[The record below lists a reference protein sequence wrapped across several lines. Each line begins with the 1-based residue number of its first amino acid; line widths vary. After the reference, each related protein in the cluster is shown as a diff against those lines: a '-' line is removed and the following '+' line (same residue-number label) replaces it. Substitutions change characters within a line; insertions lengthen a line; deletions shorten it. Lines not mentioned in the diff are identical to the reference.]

1 MIRTNQARQGG
12 RQAEGILNRVSSAAE
27 RAQRRTS
34 SLGRSVVQLVGAY
47 AGLQGVR
54 AAIGTFANFERQM
67 ARVQGLTGATRQ
79 EFEELNRV
87 AERIG
92 RTTELSASQAAD
104 GLGFLAQAGFSVR
117 ESIAAMDAVTNLS
130 IGSMIDF
137 GTAADIASNVLTG
150 FRLNAN
156 ESARVVDVLGNTAN
170 SANTNVTQLGQALR
184 FAAPAAAA
192 TGIEIEQAAAAVGVL
207 GNAGLQAGIAGRGLR
222 SILSSLADEGFDLS
236 NGLIPVLDELAEA
249 NLDLVDANELA
260 GRQFGT
266 QLLVLIESRRELE
279 RLTQSNR
286 EAEGTMQRLVDIMSD
301 TLLGSWRNLRS
312 AIEATLIA
320 LGRSASDGIR
330 GVLDSLT
337 EGFRF
342 LASNIQIVIDTLQAL
357 AAFVGT
363 TIAFRTILGFL
374 GGVAAFFSGGLI
386 GIMGSFVGLM
396 GTLAGISIPAIA
408 ALTAFRETFNE
419 SSNTGLQRLG
429 ASLDA
434 MVSVIETLVRS
445 AIPDFRSFQQD
456 FDLLLERFAT
466 GLSDLIDTLFGA
478 LDRLIEIGRFLNLR
492 PFGADVQ
499 QSLRGIQNP
508 VNLPASVSQL
518 SAETGVFP
526 DEFGDQI
533 QGLTSSIERNIEAG
547 RRLSEAIDRQ
557 REIGGDI
564 TSLDEQLSEINDTL
578 AADMALRERYIN
590 ANEAIAA
597 AGGLTPSL
605 IEPSNLQGEFRTA
618 RTEAERQAALRRAA
632 IADTG
637 VSGPEVPIFDVA
649 QQGDSGTGT
658 GGTDPVEDQVDAV
671 RELREQLQG
680 QLDLE
685 NQLLGLSERERTIQE
700 ELIDIRQQF
709 QDLDGVSAEQ
719 ASQEARAF
727 EGQIR
732 LLQQQREE
740 LERTRALVMQVGSTI
755 GSSFGNFADTAIE
768 NLFDVTQSAEDAFEA
783 IRDAGAQLVQDL
795 IQEFT
800 KLIATEAFKA
810 IINAVTGGAAN
821 ETGGFFSSLFG
832 AQRGASFVVGGQAGI
847 DRNLALIP
855 GVQPFRVSRGERID
869 VVPRGEVNRGG
880 NSVSYNVSIAID
892 TINGEG
898 NPEIIAD
905 QAADLIADQLPEL
918 IQSVN
923 SSDRTARPFR

>member
-12 RQAEGILNRVSSAAE
+12 RQAEGILNRVSGAAE

-34 SLGRSVVQLVGAY
+34 NLGRSVVQLAGAY

-54 AAIGTFANFERQM
+54 AAISTFATFERRM
-67 ARVQGLTGATRQ
+67 ARVQGLTGATRA
-79 EFEELNRV
+79 EFVELNEV
-87 AERIG
+87 AERVG

-117 ESIAAMDAVTNLS
+117 ESIQAMDAVTNLA
-130 IGSMIDF
+130 IGTQIDF
-137 GTAADIASNVLTG
+137 GRAADIASNVLTG
-150 FRLNAN
+150 FGLAAT
-156 ESARVVDVLGNTAN
+156 ETARAVDVLGNTAN
-170 SANTNVTQLGQALR
+170 SSNTNIEQLGLAMR

-192 TGIEIEQAAAAVGVL
+192 VGVNIEEAAAAIGVL
-207 GNAGLQAGIAGRGLR
+207 GNAGIQAGIAGRGLR
-222 SILSSLADEGFDLS
+222 AILSQLADAGFETS
-236 NGLIPVLDELAEA
+236 NGLLPILDELAQS
-249 NLDLVDANELA
+249 NLDLVAANDLV

-266 QLLVLIESRRELE
+266 SLVVLTNNRRELE

-363 TIAFRTILGFL
+363 TIAFRTILAFL
-374 GGVAAFFSGGLI
+374 GGVATFFSGGLI

-508 VNLPASVSQL
+508 VNLPASAAQL

-564 TSLDEQLSEINDTL
+564 TSLDEQLAEINETL
-578 AADMALRERYIN
+578 AADIALRERYIN

-605 IEPSNLQGEFRTA
+605 IEPSNLQGDFRAA

-649 QQGDSGTGT
+649 QQADSGTGT
-658 GGTDPVEDQVDAV
+658 GGGGGTQEEISAV
-671 RELREQLQG
+671 AELRAELTRLYDQETELIE
-680 QLDLE
+680 LT
-685 NQLLGLSERERTIQE
+685 ERERGIRE
-700 ELIDIRQQF
+700 ELLDIENQF
-709 QDLDGVSAEQ
+709 REAGAEN
-719 ASQEARAF
+719 AAQEAANF
-727 EGQIR
+727 EGTIR
-732 LLQQQREE
+732 GLTARREE
-740 LERTRALVMQVGSTI
+740 LEETARVARQAGSIINSAFGQFFDTTI
-755 GSSFGNFADTAIE
+755 DSFFELSNNADE
-768 NLFDVTQSAEDAFEA
+768 AFEA
-783 IRDAGAQLVQDL
+783 ILDAGKQLVQDL
-795 IQEFT
+795 IAEFI
-800 KLIATEAFKA
+800 KLAASQVFRA
-810 IINAVTGGAAN
+810 ILAAATGGTSEASGA
-821 ETGGFFSSLFG
+821 GSFLSGLFG
-832 AQRGASFVVGGQAGI
+832 AQRGASFVVGGYGGI
-847 DRNLALIP
+847 DNNLALIP

-869 VVPRGEVNRGG
+869 VVPRGETNRGG
-880 NSVSYNVSIAID
+880 NTTSYSVNIAID
-892 TINGEG
+892 TINGDG
-898 NPEIIAD
+898 DPEIIAS
-905 QAADLIADQLPEL
+905 QAAAIVTDNLPNL
-918 IQSVN
+918 VQNVN
-923 SSDRTARPFR
+923 AVNRTDRPFR